1 MNSPTS
7 CISCMGL
14 TAAGAYVSRIL
25 RYKGA
30 AELIFA
36 EELAGAISAVEGEPG
51 LPSASFTR
59 TSTAAPSRRL
69 WGLLWNVMH
78 HQLPHAAAKNRGG
91 RDSKAALF
99 WSAHQRFYLQADAH
113 SQQAAQ
119 ARPHFGC
126 ACATNN
132 CYEAPKAS

>member
-1 MNSPTS
+1 MQLRGSLGMKEGS
-7 CISCMGL
+7 RRQ
-14 TAAGAYVSRIL
+14 AALEPAF
-25 RYKGA
+25 
-30 AELIFA
+30 LIH
-36 EELAGAISAVEGEPG
+36 IHS

-113 SQQAAQ
+113 SQQGGSG
-119 ARPHFGC
+119 R
-126 ACATNN
+126 
-132 CYEAPKAS
+132 